1 MIRLTNEQLI
11 KVSDIAS
18 QVGTVAFSSAILPSV
33 SDLKG
38 VWMLFSLTF
47 AFALWYWSIIIIKI
61 TKEI

>member
-1 MIRLTNEQLI
+1 MIKLTDEQLY

-18 QVGTVAFSSAILPSV
+18 QVGTLAFGSAILPSV

-47 AFALWYWSIIIIKI
+47 AFVLWYWSIVIIKI
-61 TKEI
+61 AKEI